1 MELRV
6 GTVGF
11 RVPSLPIFLIVGTTQ
26 NLKRLPNGSR
36 SKETGNNKTKMQSES
51 FLYLLFLKKMEFRT
65 YFIHFHT
72 FSYKFKVQRTPTE
85 FGPPVSLITVSS
97 RGQETREI
105 QP

>member
-1 MELRV
+1 MVLEAKKQEITKQKWKV
-6 GTVGF
+6 
-11 RVPSLPIFLIVGTTQ
+11 
-26 NLKRLPNGSR
+26 SR
-36 SKETGNNKTKMQSES
+36 
-51 FLYLLFLKKMEFRT
+51 FYIYFLKKMEFRT

>member
-1 MELRV
+1 MVLEAKKQE
-6 GTVGF
+6 
-11 RVPSLPIFLIVGTTQ
+11 ITTQ
-26 NLKRLPNGSR
+26 KCKVSR
-36 SKETGNNKTKMQSES
+36 
-51 FLYLLFLKKMEFRT
+51 FYIYFLKKMEFRT
-65 YFIHFHT
+65 YFKHFHT